1 MSNLKKVHYF
11 LMESHFIL
19 AKYQMLVASLFV
31 AFMFFS
37 FHFITPEYLYSVDSK
52 QLTIFALLIISLC
65 SFQFF
70 VLFSIYCVFT
80 LSKIIYNSAESI
92 NHISFMFHDSAFF
105 KATPYLLILVLLYTL
120 CEFFASYAEYS
131 DKQKEFRQKR
141 KKEESN
147 ASTII
152 HTL

>member
-1 MSNLKKVHYF
+1 MNNLKKVHYF

-31 AFMFFS
+31 VFMFIG
-37 FHFITPEYLYSVDSK
+37 FHFITPEHLYAVDSK
-52 QLTIFALLIISLC
+52 QLALFSLLIISLC

-70 VLFSIYCVFT
+70 ALFSIYCVFT
-80 LSKIIYNSAESI
+80 LSKISYNSAESI
-92 NHISFMFHDSAFF
+92 NHISFMFHDSALFS
-105 KATPYLLILVLLYTL
+105 ATPYLLVLALLYTL
-120 CEFFASYAEYS
+120 CEFFASYSEYS
-131 DKQKEFRQKR
+131 DKQEEFRQKR